1 MCKKGENIKKFGRK
15 HFLPFSGA
23 LNPFG
28 LSEWQLLAM
37 NLRNRESG
45 IDEDDSVW
53 KSALSGIVFFSV
65 HQIHQTK
72 RNVA

>member
-1 MCKKGENIKKFGRK
+1 MCKKGENIKKMAANIFY
-15 HFLPFSGA
+15 LFSGA

-37 NLRNRESG
+37 NLRNRKSG